1 MKRSYLLTFSGI
13 DGAGKSTQITHLT
26 KYFQDNGKR
35 PGYIWSRGGY
45 TSFLENVK
53 SLLRRI
59 LKRSLPPSGHS
70 VKRSQYFGKKGIR
83 RLWLYAALLDLIRV
97 YGINIRIWQM
107 LGRPVICDR
116 YLDDTLIDFKMNFP
130 QEDVEQWILWRLLKW
145 IAPRPDGSFLLMIPL
160 EESIRRSQIKKDPF
174 PEPEELRHKRYALYK
189 ELAKGGKFLVIDGT
203 KAEVEVT
210 EKIRKIVNSM
220 Q

>member
-1 MKRSYLLTFSGI
+1 MKRGYLLTFSGI
-13 DGAGKSTQITHLT
+13 DGSGKSTQITHLT
-26 KYFQDNGKR
+26 RFFQDNGKR
-35 PGYIWSRGGY
+35 PVYIWSRGGY
-45 TSFLENVK
+45 TPFLENVK

-70 VKRSQYFGKKGIR
+70 EKRTQYFEKKGIR
-83 RLWLYAALLDLIRV
+83 RVWLYAALLDLMRV
-97 YGINIRIWQM
+97 YGLNIRIWQM

-130 QEDVEQWILWRLLKW
+130 QEDVENWILWRLLKW

-174 PEPEELRHKRYALYK
+174 PEEEQLRHRRYALYK
-189 ELAKGGKFLVIDGT
+189 ELAKGGKFHVIDGT

-210 EKIRKIVNSM
+210 EKIRKIVNSL